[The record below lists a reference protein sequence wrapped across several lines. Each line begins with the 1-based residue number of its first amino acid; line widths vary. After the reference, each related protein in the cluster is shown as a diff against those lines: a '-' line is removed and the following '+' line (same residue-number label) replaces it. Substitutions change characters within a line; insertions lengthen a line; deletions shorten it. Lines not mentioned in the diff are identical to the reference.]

1 MKSLLRN
8 SIFCLLGTYFLSA
21 CNEHTVYHSY
31 RSLPSEGWRKSDTL
45 FFQVPITDSIPTIV
59 QVYAEVR
66 NKSNYPYQS
75 FYLFLQQNIPDSTI
89 WKTDTLQ
96 IEMADKNGKWKG
108 TGWGSLFQSSV
119 PLGYLHIKYPGNYT
133 FKAIHGMKDDILE
146 GINDIG
152 IRIEKVGYNR

>member
-8 SIFCLLGTYFLSA
+8 SFLCMFCISLLGG
-21 CNEHTVYHSY
+21 CDNHTLYHSY
-31 RSLPSEGWRKSDTL
+31 HSPSPEGWRKGDTL
-45 FFQVPITDSIPTIV
+45 FFQLPVTDSIPAIV

-75 FYLFLQQNIPDSTI
+75 LYLFLQQNIPDSTV

-96 IEMADKNGKWKG
+96 IEIADKDGKWKG

-119 PLGYLHIKYPGNYT
+119 PVGYLHIKQPGNYT
-133 FKAIHGMKDDILE
+133 LKVTHGMKDDILK

-152 IRIEKVGYNR
+152 IRIER